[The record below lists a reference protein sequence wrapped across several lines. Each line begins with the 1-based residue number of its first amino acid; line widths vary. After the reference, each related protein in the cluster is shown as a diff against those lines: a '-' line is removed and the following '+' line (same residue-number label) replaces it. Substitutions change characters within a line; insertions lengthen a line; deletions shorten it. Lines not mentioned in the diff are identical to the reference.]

1 MKNLLYILGL
11 IFGAFLLS
19 LVWRRCADNTVV
31 VSDTIFKVVKV
42 DRPIVRESTIVKYKV
57 VRLPIANDTICV
69 SSRKCIC
76 VSDTIKD
83 SAFVQV
89 PIEQKVYSDSNYTA
103 WVSGYNPRLDS
114 INITHQEVSFH
125 KLVNNSS
132 KGSKRLY
139 LGIQL
144 GYGITPRG
152 MQPYLGLGVSYKFGF

>member
-1 MKNLLYILGL
+1 MKNLIYILGL
-11 IFGAFLLS
+11 IFGAFLVS
-19 LVWRRCADNTVV
+19 LLWRRCAYDTEVV
-31 VSDTIFKVVKV
+31 TDTIFKVIKV
-42 DRPIVRESTIVKYKV
+42 DRPIVRESTIVKYEV

-69 SSRKCIC
+69 SSRKCIS

-83 SAFVQV
+83 SVFVEV

-103 WVSGYNPRLDS
+103 WVSGYRPRLDS
-114 INITHQEVSFH
+114 ISITHQEISY

-139 LGIQL
+139 LGIQV

-152 MQPYLGLGVSYKFGF
+152 MQPYLGLGVSYNFFGF

>member
-1 MKNLLYILGL
+1 MKNLIYILGL
-11 IFGAFLLS
+11 IFGAFLVS
-19 LVWRRCADNTVV
+19 LFWRRCADSTEV

-42 DRPIVRESTIVKYKV
+42 DRPIVRESTIVKYEIV
-57 VRLPIANDTICV
+57 QLPIVANDT
-69 SSRKCIC
+69 IC

-83 SAFVQV
+83 SVFVQI

-103 WVSGYNPRLDS
+103 WVSGYLPRLDS
-114 INITHQEVSFH
+114 ISITHTEVSFH

-132 KGSKRLY
+132 EGSKRLY
-139 LGIQL
+139 LGIQV

>member
-11 IFGAFLLS
+11 IFGAFLVS
-19 LVWRRCADNTVV
+19 LLWRRCADNTVV

-42 DRPIVRESTIVKYKV
+42 DRPIVRESTVVKYEV
-57 VRLPIANDTICV
+57 VQLPVVNDT
-69 SSRKCIC
+69 IC

-83 SAFVQV
+83 SVFVKV

-103 WVSGYNPRLDS
+103 WVSGYRPRLDS
-114 INITHQEVSFH
+114 ISITHQEVSFH
-125 KLVNNSS
+125 KLVNNS

-139 LGIQL
+139 LGIQV

>member
-1 MKNLLYILGL
+1 MKNLLYIIGL
-11 IFGAFLLS
+11 IIGAFLLS
-19 LVWRRCADNTVV
+19 LVWRRCADNTEVIT
-31 VSDTIFKVVKV
+31 DTIIKVIKV

-57 VRLPIANDTICV
+57 VRLPIVKDT
-69 SSRKCIC
+69 IC

-83 SAFVQV
+83 SVFVQV

-114 INITHQEVSFH
+114 ISITHQEVSH
-125 KLVNNSS
+125 KLVNNS

-139 LGIQL
+139 LGIQV

-152 MQPYLGLGVSYKFGF
+152 MQPYLGLGVSYRFVGF

>member
-1 MKNLLYILGL
+1 MKNLIYILGL
-11 IFGAFLLS
+11 IFGAFLVS
-19 LVWRRCADNTVV
+19 LFWRRCADSTEV

-57 VRLPIANDTICV
+57 VQLPIANDTICV

-83 SAFVQV
+83 SVFVQI

-103 WVSGYNPRLDS
+103 WVSGYNPKLDS
-114 INITHQEVSFH
+114 ISITHTEVSH
-125 KLVNNSS
+125 KLVNNS
-132 KGSKRLY
+132 KGSKRLFI
-139 LGIQL
+139 GIQV

-152 MQPYLGLGVSYKFGF
+152 MQPYLGLGVSYNFFGF

>member
-19 LVWRRCADNTVV
+19 LVWRRCADSTEVV
-31 VSDTIFKVVKV
+31 TDTIFKVIKV

-57 VRLPIANDTICV
+57 VRLPIASDT
-69 SSRKCIC
+69 IC

-83 SAFVQV
+83 SVFVQV

-103 WVSGYNPRLDS
+103 WVSGYRPRLDS
-114 INITHQEVSFH
+114 ISITHQEVSFH
-125 KLVNNSS
+125 KLVNNS

-139 LGIQL
+139 LGIQV

-152 MQPYLGLGVSYKFGF
+152 LQPYLGFGVSYKFGF

>member
-1 MKNLLYILGL
+1 M
-11 IFGAFLLS
+11 LS
-19 LVWRRCADNTVV
+19 LVWRRCADNTEV

-42 DRPIVRESTIVKYKV
+42 DRPIVRESTIVRYEV
-57 VRLPIANDTICV
+57 VRLPIAADT
-69 SSRKCIC
+69 IC

-83 SAFVQV
+83 SVFVQV

-103 WVSGYNPRLDS
+103 WVSGYHPRLDS
-114 INITHQEVSFH
+114 ISITHQEVSFH

-139 LGIQL
+139 LGIQV

-152 MQPYLGLGVSYKFGF
+152 LQPYLGLGVSYKFGF